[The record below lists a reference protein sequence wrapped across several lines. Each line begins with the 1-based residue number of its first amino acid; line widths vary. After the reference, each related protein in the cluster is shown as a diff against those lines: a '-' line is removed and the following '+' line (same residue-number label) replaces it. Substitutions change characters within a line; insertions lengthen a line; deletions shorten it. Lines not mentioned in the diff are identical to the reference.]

1 MVIMIITKE
10 MTMIT
15 LIKKVTR
22 KKEKKIKIKRRMTCS
37 KLLQGRR
44 VEMVDSR
51 EEDMKNKIMMMTM
64 KKMINLLDL

>member
-1 MVIMIITKE
+1 